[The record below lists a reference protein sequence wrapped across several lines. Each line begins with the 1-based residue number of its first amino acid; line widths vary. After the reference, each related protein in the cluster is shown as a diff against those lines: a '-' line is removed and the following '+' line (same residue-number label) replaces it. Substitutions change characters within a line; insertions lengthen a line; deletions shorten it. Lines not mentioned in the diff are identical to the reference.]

1 MVRTD
6 KRATIHQWAQT
17 EGINERV
24 GRDTRGEIK

>member
-6 KRATIHQWAQT
+6 KKAAINQWAQT

-24 GRDTRGEIK
+24 GRDTKGKIK